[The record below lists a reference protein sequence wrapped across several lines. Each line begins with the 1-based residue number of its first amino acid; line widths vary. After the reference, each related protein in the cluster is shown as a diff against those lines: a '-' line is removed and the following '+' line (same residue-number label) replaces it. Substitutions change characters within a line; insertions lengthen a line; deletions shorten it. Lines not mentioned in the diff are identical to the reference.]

1 MRVSTY
7 LAALATA
14 ACASAKVWGNSTTAG
29 SVTFDNNRRLL
40 FDTDGN
46 QIDAIGAKIN
56 EFGGRYYL
64 YGNSV
69 SQKDAFYGIKSYSS
83 NDLLNWQYEGYL
95 FDIDDGK
102 NPCTGSGGCGRPHI
116 IYNQNASTYILW
128 ANAGSVGYQVATS
141 DSPTGPFVFESS
153 PAMIDPQF
161 DGLQPADHAVEII
174 DGKGYLVF
182 SALNFRDPRAGSL
195 FPQVYQTL
203 HISELTDDFLNTTG
217 VSYPVAS
224 NATAE
229 LDFVDQQAES
239 PDIFKRGDYFYIGGS
254 NTCGYCN
261 GTLALLYRSESIQGP
276 WTRQILAGYGCNSQ
290 FEGVTPLVDPTAGET
305 TYLWSGTS
313 VPGGDPR
320 VGFSGHIYQPLV
332 FNTDGS
338 VQDLDC
344 SVDAEFTVAF
354 PKGNSTTATGNAT
367 EAGDASPAL
376 AVYSPVCDS
385 DFFTLYQTWPA
396 SQDGTIESVSLN
408 VARGHQEAA
417 LSLTLFKFS
426 SHEDLLTPGYK
437 WTQLGTASFF
447 ANQTTWVFDT
457 VTVPVSTNGTVSKG
471 EFLGVSIAG
480 FDVSPWCHLEY
491 DGADEDY
498 ILYAQGGGQY
508 SLRGAQGKTS
518 PVYQRVG
525 KSVKFFATYA

>member
-1 MRVSTY
+1 
-7 LAALATA
+7 
-14 ACASAKVWGNSTTAG
+14 
-29 SVTFDNNRRLL
+29 
-40 FDTDGN
+40 
-46 QIDAIGAKIN
+46 
-56 EFGGRYYL
+56 
-64 YGNSV
+64 
-69 SQKDAFYGIKSYSS
+69 
-83 NDLLNWQYEGYL
+83 
-95 FDIDDGK
+95 
-102 NPCTGSGGCGRPHI
+102 
-116 IYNQNASTYILW
+116 
-128 ANAGSVGYQVATS
+128 
-141 DSPTGPFVFESS
+141 
-153 PAMIDPQF
+153 
-161 DGLQPADHAVEII
+161 
-174 DGKGYLVF
+174 
-182 SALNFRDPRAGSL
+182 
-195 FPQVYQTL
+195 
-203 HISELTDDFLNTTG
+203 
-217 VSYPVAS
+217 
-224 NATAE
+224 
-229 LDFVDQQAES
+229 
-239 PDIFKRGDYFYIGGS
+239 
-254 NTCGYCN
+254 
-261 GTLALLYRSESIQGP
+261 
-276 WTRQILAGYGCNSQ
+276 
-290 FEGVTPLVDPTAGET
+290 
-305 TYLWSGTS
+305 

-320 VGFSGHIYQPLV
+320 VGFSGHIYQPLE
-332 FNTDGS
+332 FNADGS

-344 SVDAEFTVAF
+344 SIDAEFTVALS
-354 PKGNSTTATGNAT
+354 KSNSTTATGNAT
-367 EAGDASPAL
+367 EAVDASPAL

-396 SQDGTIESVSLN
+396 TQDGTIESVSLN